1 MFVLDITII
10 TPVFE
15 NGEIVFFV
23 ASRGH
28 HADIGGISPGS
39 MPPHSKELYQEGAA
53 IKSFKIVSKGH
64 FDQKGLEEHLCTIP
78 ASYPGC
84 SGSRAFRDNISG
96 TTLLKLFFFFS
107 CIIDIF
113 LCGVD
118 LKAQIAANQK
128 GINLVKALIEE
139 YSLEVVQ
146 AYMMHIRRNAAN
158 AVKGL
163 LKKVAKDH
171 QDQDL
176 VAVDYMDDGTPIH
189 LRVSIDAEKGTA
201 LFDFEGTGPEVYGNT
216 NAPESVCH
224 SAIIYSIRCLVDQDI
239 PLNSGCLEPIS
250 IKIPSNSIL
259 SPSERCAVVGGN
271 VLTSQRLVDVV
282 LKAFEACAA
291 SQGCCNNLTF
301 GKGGKNDDTGETVAG
316 WGYYETIAGGSGAGP
331 TWNGQ
336 SGVHTHMTNTRITDP
351 EILEK
356 RYPVILHQFAL
367 RPNSGGEGLHKGGD
381 GVIREIEFL
390 EDGIQV
396 SILSERRVF
405 HPYGLAGGEDGEKG
419 LNIWIRREKTKEG
432 NEVLRKLNLTGKNSV
447 PFGRGDHIII
457 HTPGGGGFGKKQ

>member
-1 MFVLDITII
+1 MHIYTNLLSQDITII
-10 TPVFE
+10 TPVF
-15 NGEIVFFV
+15 NKGEIVFFV

-53 IKSFKIVSKGH
+53 IKSFKIVSKGQ
-64 FDQKGLEEHLCTIP
+64 FDQDGLTEHLCTIP

-84 SGSRAFRDNISG
+84 SGSRAFRDNIS
-96 TTLLKLFFFFS
+96 
-107 CIIDIF
+107 
-113 LCGVD
+113 D

-128 GINLVKALIEE
+128 GITLVKALIEE
-139 YSLEVVQ
+139 YSLPVVQ
-146 AYMMHIRRNAAN
+146 AYMMHIRRNASE

-163 LKKVAKDH
+163 LKQVAKDH
-171 QDQDL
+171 SHEL

-189 LRVSIDAEKGTA
+189 LKVSIDPVQGTA
-201 LFDFEGTGPEVYGNT
+201 LFDFDGSGPEVYGNT

-224 SAIIYSIRCLVDQDI
+224 SAIIYSIRCLVNQDI

-250 IKIPSNSIL
+250 INIPKNSIL

-282 LKAFEACAA
+282 LKAFKACAA

-301 GKGGKNDDTGETVAG
+301 GKGGKNEDTGETTAG

-331 TWNGQ
+331 NWHGQ

-351 EILEK
+351 EILER
-356 RYPVILHQFAL
+356 RYPVILHTFAI
-367 RPNSGGEGLHKGGD
+367 RPQSGGEGLYRGGD
-381 GVIREIEFL
+381 GVVREIEFL

-405 HPYGLAGGEDGEKG
+405 QPYGLEGGQDAERGLNVWVRHEKSSTGEDV
-419 LNIWIRREKTKEG
+419 IRT
-432 NEVLRKLNLTGKNSV
+432 LNLTGKNSAL
-447 PFGRGDHIII
+447 FGKGDRIII
-457 HTPGGGGFGKKQ
+457 NSPGGGGFGKKV